1 MAPYYATS
9 VYNRFLAWAGY
20 EEAAAEIAEGWAA
33 GDRRRTVGALSDE
46 LVDDIAVVGTAEEC
60 RARLR
65 WAGETGVHTHIVAP
79 LSDDPDEIARTFDA
93 FTPENYPR

>member
-1 MAPYYATS
+1 M
-9 VYNRFLAWAGY
+9 
-20 EEAAAEIAEGWAA
+20 
-33 GDRRRTVGALSDE
+33 
-46 LVDDIAVVGTAEEC
+46 VGTAEEC

-93 FTPENYPR
+93 FVPENYPR